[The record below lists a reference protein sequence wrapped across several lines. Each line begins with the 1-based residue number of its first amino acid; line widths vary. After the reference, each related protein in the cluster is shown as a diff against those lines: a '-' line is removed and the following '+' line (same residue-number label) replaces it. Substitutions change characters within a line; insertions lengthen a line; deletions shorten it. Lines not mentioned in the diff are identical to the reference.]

1 MSASVGR
8 VVFLLLFCAG
18 CGASGGTP
26 ISQSSG
32 GAFEASLAAADDGFA
47 VAWYDTRD
55 GNAELYLR
63 TLDAQGQ
70 PTSPERRLTNSP
82 ELSYEA
88 DIQPAGTGFAVAW
101 YEKGADNR
109 LQAKLGMWSRDGQPV
124 WAQTISPA
132 DRNGRNAIVRRHGN
146 ELMAV
151 WVHDLA
157 DGSATPERPWESE
170 VWASWWSMDGKP
182 LRQARM
188 VAPAGRTTYNLN
200 AAIDGSG
207 WAWILFDAKAGT
219 RSEELFVART
229 NGAAQEVVLLT
240 ADDGIPSKYPDIAL
254 SGDRAAVTW
263 YDERDGNQEVYLF
276 AGRMINFVEDR
287 AVRVTETPGHSIGAY
302 VAWNGRRIG
311 LAWSDDTEG
320 QYEVYFRGFNENG
333 EPLAGATRLTDNDTA
348 SRVPSIR
355 AAGSGFALAW
365 NEWEGEERSQIAFT
379 TVR

>member
-1 MSASVGR
+1 MRARPALVILSALACG
-8 VVFLLLFCAG
+8 G

-26 ISQSSG
+26 VSQSAA
-32 GAFEASLAAADDGFA
+32 GAFEASLAAVDDGFA

-55 GNAELYLR
+55 GNAEIYLR
-63 TLDAQGQ
+63 TVDAQGQ
-70 PTSPERRLTNSP
+70 PTGPERRLTNSP

-88 DIQPAGTGFAVAW
+88 DIQPAGQGLAVAW
-101 YEKGADNR
+101 YEKSADNA
-109 LQAKLGMWSRDGQPV
+109 LQAKLGLWSRDGQPV
-124 WAQTISPA
+124 WSQTISSA
-132 DRNGRNAIVRRHGN
+132 GRNGRNAIVRRHGN

-151 WVHDLA
+151 WLQDLA
-157 DGSATPERPWESE
+157 EGSATPERPWDSE
-170 VWASWWSMDGKP
+170 VWAGWWSMEGKP

-188 VAPAGRTTYNLN
+188 VAPASRTTYNLN
-200 AAIDGSG
+200 AAIDGRG

-229 NGAAQEVVLLT
+229 NGSAQEVALLT

-254 SGDRAAVTW
+254 SGDNAAVTW

-276 AGRMINFVEDR
+276 AGRMANFVEDR
-287 AVRVTETPGHSIGAY
+287 AVRVTETAGHSIGAY

-333 EPLAGATRLTDNDTA
+333 EPLSAATRLTDNDTA
-348 SRVPSIR
+348 SRVPAIR

-365 NEWEGEERSQIAFT
+365 NEWEGDERSQVAFT
-379 TVR
+379 MVR